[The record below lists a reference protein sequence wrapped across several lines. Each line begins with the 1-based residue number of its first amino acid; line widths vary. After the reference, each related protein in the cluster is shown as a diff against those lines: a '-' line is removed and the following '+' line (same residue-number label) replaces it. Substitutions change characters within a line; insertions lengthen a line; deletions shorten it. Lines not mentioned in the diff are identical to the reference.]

1 MKTKECIQCETF
13 FGCKGKPTRNP
24 CLHFKKRKIE
34 PDRSFESVFQNEI
47 GRVNDNGSK

>member
-24 CLHFKKRKIE
+24 CCQHLKKRKLSKDNNFDQI
-34 PDRSFESVFQNEI
+34 FQKEL
-47 GRVNDNGSK
+47 RKE